1 MEMRPIMKI
10 KTTLMWSIVL
20 LLLFVDWITF
30 HDIFESHTI
39 RDWLTLLTSVLVF
52 LYFLKDVV
60 KFK

>member
-10 KTTLMWSIVL
+10 KTTLMWIIVF
-20 LLLFVDWITF
+20 LLLFVDWMTF

-39 RDWLTLLTSVLVF
+39 RDWLTLLASVLVF
-52 LYFLKDVV
+52 LYFLRDVV

>member
-1 MEMRPIMKI
+1 MKI
-10 KTTLMWSIVL
+10 KTTLMWIIVF

-39 RDWLTLLTSVLVF
+39 RDWLTLLASVLVF
-52 LYFLKDVV
+52 LYFLRDVV